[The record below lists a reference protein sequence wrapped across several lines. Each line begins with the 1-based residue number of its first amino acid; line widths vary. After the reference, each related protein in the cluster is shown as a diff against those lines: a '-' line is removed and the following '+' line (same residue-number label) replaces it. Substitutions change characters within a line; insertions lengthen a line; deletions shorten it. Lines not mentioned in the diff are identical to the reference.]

1 MIRLILYLIGLY
13 FVLRL
18 IFRLIV
24 GTTIRTVNQQQAQKQ
39 DASNRNNTQNT
50 KTDNIGEY
58 VDYEEIK

>member
-24 GTTIRTVNQQQAQKQ
+24 GTTIRTVNQQQAKKQ

>member
-24 GTTIRTVNQQQAQKQ
+24 GTTIRTVNPQQTTKQ
-39 DASNRNNTQNT
+39 DAANRNNKQNT

>member
-24 GTTIRTVNQQQAQKQ
+24 GTTIRTVNQQQAKKQ

-50 KTDNIGEY
+50 KTDNIGEH